1 MLRSSLQALGKP
13 PAFVRLLQK
22 GLLAKRHAATFKDIS
37 REIEENVPA
46 ALEVLEGGLFD
57 ATAVLAL
64 PGKYWR
70 RLRTTKRGPSG
81 SSKRS
86 AGGRR

>member
-1 MLRSSLQALGKP
+1 MQRR
-13 PAFVRLLQK
+13 FE
-22 GLLAKRHAATFKDIS
+22 DIS
-37 REIEENVPA
+37 GEIEENAPA

-64 PGKYWR
+64 PGKYQR

-81 SSKRS
+81 SLKRS